1 LHKKDSIKEY
11 ISELPNFLS
20 IFICSFS
27 IFSLSSILLD
37 VSKLM
42 NINVGTLNLVFTF
55 NVIGNF
61 IGNITSPLLNKKIK
75 SINMIIF
82 FYVFLVADTIGLF
95 LSSSLTMLYIFY
107 FFAGYIVG
115 TIWVQ
120 ANGYMQKSN
129 VTDKEKLTTVG
140 YIFFPLGALMG
151 PLTAI
156 NIIKNNINWKYL
168 YIVILF
174 FVVLNLFLYI
184 FITRKKAS
192 KSAPKKNEDIRIKDI
207 FGDKSKNVF
216 FILFVILMLF
226 FGAAEVS
233 ISTWS
238 PTFLRITR
246 SFLITKAGW
255 AISTYWLAVGAGRI
269 IISSI
274 SGKLKTDYL
283 LLVLSL
289 ISFMGIVLFV
299 FVPSPIIIFI
309 AIALTGM
316 GLSGI
321 QPLITTKGSSALS
334 KGMGFVISMLSAAAA
349 LGGSLGPYIIKYVSL
364 KSMILSMSVAII
376 FSFAIIIILFINII
390 LNKKIYNNNQ

>member
-1 LHKKDSIKEY
+1 LQKKVSIKDY
-11 ISELPNFLS
+11 AFELPNFLS
-20 IFICSFS
+20 IFLCSFS

-61 IGNITSPLLNKKIK
+61 IGNITSPILNKKFK
-75 SINMIIF
+75 SISMIIF
-82 FYVFLVADTIGLF
+82 FYIFFIAATLGLF
-95 LSSSLTMLYIFY
+95 LSSSLNMLYIFY
-107 FFAGYIVG
+107 FFAGYAIG

-120 ANGYMQKSN
+120 ANGYMQKSGVEN
-129 VTDKEKLTTVG
+129 KEKLTTVG

-151 PLTAI
+151 PLVAI
-156 NIIKNNINWKYL
+156 NIIKNNIDWKYL

-174 FVVLNLFLYI
+174 FAVLNLLLYV
-184 FITRKKAS
+184 FITRTRS
-192 KSAPKKNEDIRIKDI
+192 SQSAPKKNEDIRIKDI
-207 FGDKSKNVF
+207 FEDKSKNMV
-216 FILFVILMLF
+216 FILFVVLMLF

-283 LLVLSL
+283 LLVLSI
-289 ISFMGIVLFV
+289 ISFIGIVLFV

-321 QPLITTKGSSALS
+321 QPLITAKGSSILN
-334 KGMGFVISMLSAAAA
+334 KGIGFAISMLSAAAA
-349 LGGSLGPYIIKYVSL
+349 LGGSLGPYIIKYISL
-364 KSMILSMSVAII
+364 KSMLMSMSVAII

-390 LNKKIYNNNQ
+390 LNKNSNNN